1 MLFPSHSAATRCA
14 HFMSKRS
21 PLQVDHGLQIINLFP
36 NDKDAPIVAAV
47 IFPKVYAKI
56 AKMYWQHTGEG
67 ISSRRAEYCHKA
79 FLDGRLAASDII
91 SHRDG
96 DRTPRT
102 KAACKGPKRY
112 QKRKLSEEP
121 SPRHSHE
128 LSTTARCE
136 GPEYVQFVEERFGR
150 NLDLS
155 LANNAK
161 LALRRR
167 IAGALS
173 VNADLPDSLES
184 SHPPTRNA
192 NVENF
197 SEEDVYLFPC
207 GMAAIFHSHQILM
220 AIRGEMKSVSYG

>member
-1 MLFPSHSAATRCA
+1 MFKRC
-14 HFMSKRS
+14 
-21 PLQVDHGLQIINLFP
+21 PLRIDDGLQIINLFP

-47 IFPKVYAKI
+47 VFPKAYAKI

-79 FLDGRLAASDII
+79 FLDGRLAASDVML
-91 SHRDG
+91 
-96 DRTPRT
+96 PRNGHKIPLT
-102 KAACKGPKRY
+102 EAPCKGPKRY
-112 QKRKLSEEP
+112 QRRKLSEES
-121 SPRHSHE
+121 SPKLGHD
-128 LSTTARCE
+128 LSTTTQSE
-136 GPEYVQFVEERFGR
+136 GPDYVQFVEERFGR

-173 VNADLPDSLES
+173 INADLPGALES
-184 SHPPTRNA
+184 SHPSTRNA
-192 NVENF
+192 NVEGF

-220 AIRGEMKSVSYG
+220 ASRGEMKSVSYG

>member
-1 MLFPSHSAATRCA
+1 MLFPSHSAASRCA
-14 HFMSKRS
+14 LFISKRC
-21 PLQVDHGLQIINLFP
+21 PLQIDHGLQIIDLFP
-36 NDKDAPIVAAV
+36 NDKDIPIVAAV
-47 IFPKVYAKI
+47 IFPKVYAKV

-79 FLDGRLAASDII
+79 FLDGRLAASKDMLPRDDDIM
-91 SHRDG
+91 
-96 DRTPRT
+96 PPT
-102 KAACKGPKRY
+102 KAPCKGPRRY
-112 QKRKLSEEP
+112 QRRKLSEEHP
-121 SPRHSHE
+121 PRNSHDS
-128 LSTTARCE
+128 STTAQCE
-136 GPEYVQFVEERFGR
+136 GPDYVQFVEERFGR

-184 SHPPTRNA
+184 SHPSTRSA

-207 GMAAIFHSHQILM
+207 GMAAIFHSHQTLM
-220 AIRGEMKSVSYG
+220 SIRGEMKSVSYR